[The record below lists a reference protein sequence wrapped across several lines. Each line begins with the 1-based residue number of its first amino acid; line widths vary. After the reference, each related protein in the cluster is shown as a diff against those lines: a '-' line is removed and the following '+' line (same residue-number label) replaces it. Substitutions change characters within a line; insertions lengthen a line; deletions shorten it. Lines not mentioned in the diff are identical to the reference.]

1 MNNGYKILGVMLNEN
16 ISCEEHIRMVES
28 KLVTNIGLYYTAR
41 SLYSKKNLLKVFVL
55 HIHSYLNYANMAW
68 TSTYRSK
75 LKTIHFHQKHAVC
88 TVFIEGKLT
97 QSRPMLQSLNAL
109 KVYQINLYQYLAF
122 MYKLNKNKVPL
133 AFNELIENPFHKYP
147 TKFSENCFSLKA
159 IFLKPT
165 KYCFSF
171 RSPKIWNKVL
181 AKEEKELQSLS
192 IFKKVVHSKLLEGEH
207 ELEYF

>member
-16 ISCEEHIRMVES
+16 ISCEEHIRMVET
-28 KLVTNIGLYYTAR
+28 KLVTNIGL
-41 SLYSKKNLLKVFVL
+41 LYRAKPLLEEK
-55 HIHSYLNYANMAW
+55 S
-68 TSTYRSK
+68 YRSK
-75 LKTIHFHQKHAVC
+75 LKKIHFHQKHAVR

-97 QSRPMLQSLNAL
+97 QSHPMLQSLNAL

-122 MYKLNKNKVPL
+122 MYKLHKNKVPL